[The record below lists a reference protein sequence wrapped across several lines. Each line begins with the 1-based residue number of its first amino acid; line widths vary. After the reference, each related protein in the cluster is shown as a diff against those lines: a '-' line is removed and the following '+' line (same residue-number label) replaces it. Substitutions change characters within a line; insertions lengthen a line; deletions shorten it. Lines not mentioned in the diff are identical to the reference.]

1 MGLARQEE
9 ARREEGRSQEKG
21 GKKPGKSILAQQWS
35 AEDEEEQERERRRRH
50 RQLSSVSEVKEEMT
64 NTVQAVKDQNSI
76 SQTPNRFCNSL
87 ETKPLKLRSSN
98 LENDRTLI
106 DVINKQEDN
115 RVRRR
120 VEMFNNANQDKKETV
135 SVKKLEKK
143 TTELKVKPSSESIQE
158 QKCPIVEK
166 CESHIQQK
174 DTLEETKQN
183 MAQEKKGTTLEVH
196 KNLDQ
201 EEDTVL
207 EKHGN
212 LDQEEKESHIGKDE
226 VFREEQK
233 TLNSHVSPRLASF
246 QNEVTT
252 KQPQRA
258 SWERK
263 SISRLEVKIQPRVRN
278 FIEASVTTSASG
290 PQTTERNNP
299 KLDNEAESSV
309 SGQAGSE
316 VPLLGSQPVITYSSS
331 FKRITPR
338 TISFRVVSRKDKQ
351 DDALSRSASMRLPAS
366 TAKLEEKLEK
376 YTSAVQRAGSIKLPP
391 SARRNFQPLSEGVA
405 SKRSIFEANVPSQAE
420 PVTLVRKDIRR
431 TVNTTQRSQ
440 WRKPSDDS

>member
-1 MGLARQEE
+1 
-9 ARREEGRSQEKG
+9 
-21 GKKPGKSILAQQWS
+21 
-35 AEDEEEQERERRRRH
+35 
-50 RQLSSVSEVKEEMT
+50 MT
-64 NTVQAVKDQNSI
+64 NTNSNTVQAVKDQNSI
-76 SQTPNRFCNSL
+76 SQMPNRFRNSS
-87 ETKPLKLRSSN
+87 ETKPLKLWSSK
-98 LENDRTLI
+98 LENDSTLV

-143 TTELKVKPSSESIQE
+143 TTELKAKTSSEPAQE

-166 CESHIQQK
+166 YEGRIEQK
-174 DTLEETKQN
+174 DILEEKQQN
-183 MAQEKKGTTLEVH
+183 MAQGKKGTTLEVH
-196 KNLDQ
+196 KNLGQ
-201 EEDTVL
+201 EEDTLL

-212 LDQEEKESHIGKDE
+212 LDQEEKECHIDQNE

-233 TLNSHVSPRLASF
+233 TLNSHVSPRLTSV
-246 QNEVTT
+246 QNEVAT
-252 KQPQRA
+252 KEPQRT

-290 PQTTERNNP
+290 PQATERNIP

-309 SGQAGSE
+309 SGQAASE
-316 VPLLGSQPVITYSSS
+316 VPLLGSRPLITYSSS

-351 DDALSRSASMRLPAS
+351 DDALSRSASMRLPAN

-405 SKRSIFEANVPSQAE
+405 SKRSIFEASVPSQAE
-420 PVTLVRKDIRR
+420 PVTLARKESLKIPGGVTSRINLWISRTQEPGKDEGTKDIRR

-440 WRKPSDDS
+440 WGKQSDDS